1 MSRGIHEL
9 RVLLIEPSS
18 TQRRIVNSHFQLL
31 GISKYE
37 NMQSGSAALEYLHAG
52 NEVDLVISAM
62 HLPDMTCKEVIQDMR
77 TDHKLMDTLVM
88 LISSE
93 TSFRSLDPIKQAGAT
108 AILPKPFSVDQ
119 LRKAIVTNIE
129 GLRVDTI
136 DLDVNKL
143 QTLKVLVVDDSRM
156 ARRHIIR
163 TLSQIGLGKFS
174 EAGDGAEAV
183 PLINDGHYDFI
194 VTDYNMPEMDGKVLI
209 DYIRQQSKNPDV
221 PVMMVT
227 TEENNAK
234 LEAVQQAGVS
244 AICNKP
250 FETTNVKQLLQNIL
264 AA

>member
-31 GISKYE
+31 GISQYE
-37 NMQSGSAALEYLHAG
+37 NMETGAEGLEYLHAG

-62 HLPDMTCKEVIQDMR
+62 HLPDMTCKEIIEEMR
-77 TDHKLMDTLVM
+77 KDERLIDTMVM
-88 LISSE
+88 LISTE

-119 LRKAIVTNIE
+119 LRRTIVTNVDGLKYDAIE
-129 GLRVDTI
+129 L
-136 DLDVNKL
+136 DLEKL
-143 QTLKVLVVDDSRM
+143 QTLNVLVVDDSRM

-163 TLSQIGLGKFS
+163 TLKQIGLGKFS
-174 EAGDGAEAV
+174 EAGDGKEAV
-183 PLINDGHYDFI
+183 PLINDSHYDLI
-194 VTDYNMPEMDGKVLI
+194 VTDYNMPEMDGKAFV
-209 DYIRQQSKNPDV
+209 DYVRQQSKHPDV

-234 LEAVQQAGVS
+234 LQAVQQAGVS
-244 AICNKP
+244 AICDKP
-250 FETTNVKQLLQNIL
+250 FETKNVKELLQNIL